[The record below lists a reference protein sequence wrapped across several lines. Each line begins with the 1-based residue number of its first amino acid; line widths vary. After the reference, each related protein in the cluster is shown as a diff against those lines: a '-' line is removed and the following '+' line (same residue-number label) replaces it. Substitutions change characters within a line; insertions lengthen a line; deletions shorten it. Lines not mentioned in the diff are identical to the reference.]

1 MTKKIIALFCSVFLL
16 IGCCIP
22 AAAYEPDT
30 FSVRAEGCVLASL
43 DTGELLYQKNENKR
57 LYPASLT
64 KVMTAVVVLD
74 NCQNLDETVTA
85 SEHAINILLGTDSS
99 TMGLVPG
106 EQLSVLNL
114 LYTLLVHSANDAANI
129 LAERFG
135 GDIAGF
141 VTLMNEKAAA
151 LGMNNTHFVNAHG
164 LHDSNHYTSPYDMY
178 LLTRYA
184 LKNETFV
191 KIVETVRYTLPATNK
206 SDRRILATTNFLQDA
221 NSVTPEYFYK
231 YAGGVK
237 TGYTDEAGRCLIS
250 TATKNGETYICV
262 LMKSP
267 VTNETGAKV
276 RYEFPDSK
284 ALYEWAFENFSYRQI
299 YDTATPVGECPVAL
313 SDENDHVAVLLAE
326 NINATLPK
334 DADNSTVEVQ
344 LNFDSETAV
353 APVKKGQRLGTAT
366 VKYAGKELAT
376 VEVVAMNDVS
386 RSPLLYTLQVVTE
399 FFASPAFKLVLTVL
413 AVFILLLTAYC
424 IWLNRH
430 RKKRRRRRRH

>member
-1 MTKKIIALFCSVFLL
+1 MTKKIIALFCSAFLL
-16 IGCCIP
+16 VCICIP
-22 AAAYEPDT
+22 TAAYEPGS

-43 DTGELLYQKNENKR
+43 DTGELLYQKNENER

-74 NCQNLDETVTA
+74 NCQNLDEIVTA
-85 SEHAINILLGTDSS
+85 SEQAINILLGTDSS

-135 GDIAGF
+135 GNIAGF
-141 VTLMNEKAAA
+141 VTLMNEKAAD

-164 LHDSNHYTSPYDMY
+164 LHDSNHYTTPYDMY
-178 LLTRYA
+178 LLTLYA
-184 LKNETFV
+184 LQNETFV

-206 SDRRILATTNFLQDA
+206 SEKRILATTNFLQDA

-267 VTNETGAKV
+267 VTNEAGAKV

-299 YDTATPVGECPVAL
+299 YDTATPVGECSVSL

-326 NINATLPK
+326 NVNAILPK

-344 LNFDSETAV
+344 LNFDNEAAV

-366 VKYAGKELAT
+366 IKYAGKDLAT

-386 RSPLLYTLQVVTE
+386 RSTLLYTMQVVTN
-399 FFASPAFKLVLTVL
+399 FFGSATFKLILTVI
-413 AVFILLLTAYC
+413 AVFIILLVIYC
-424 IWLNRH
+424 VWLNRH
-430 RKKRRRRRRH
+430 RKKRRRRRRR